1 MTVYLFSQGANFA
14 LLVFGLTALAVIGL
28 LSSVSSNFGYA
39 KRRRSSG
46 HQHFG
51 RYRCIGSDCF
61 GQPLLKV
68 RHSTRP
74 VLKQRSFSGRHT

>member
-28 LSSVSSNFGYA
+28 LSSVPTNLGYSKTA
-39 KRRRSSG
+39 SVAG

-61 GQPLLKV
+61 G
-68 RHSTRP
+68 RCSSRSGIRSGRFS
-74 VLKQRSFSGRHT
+74 KQRSFSGSDT